1 VSSIPATVRRFP
13 WLVYWILFGLIALI
27 GLLPFITMMVSI
39 VLAGAYNCN
48 INESIASVCEIGGRD
63 MGTWI
68 QAGMF
73 SIFYFILSIP
83 LAFVLLVVWLIVLL
97 IHLARF
103 NKRKAAA

>member
-1 VSSIPATVRRFP
+1 MSDVAPRPRRFP

-48 INESIASVCEIGGRD
+48 INESIASVCEIGGQD
-63 MGTWI
+63 MGTWL

-73 SIFYFILSIP
+73 SIFYFILTLP
-83 LAFVLLVVWLIVLL
+83 LAFVLFVIWLIVLL
-97 IHLARF
+97 VHLAR
-103 NKRKAAA
+103 NNRRKAA